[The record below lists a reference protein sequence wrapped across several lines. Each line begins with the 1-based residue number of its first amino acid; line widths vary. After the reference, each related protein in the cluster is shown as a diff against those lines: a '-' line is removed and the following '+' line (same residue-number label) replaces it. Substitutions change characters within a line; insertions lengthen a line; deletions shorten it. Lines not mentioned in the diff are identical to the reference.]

1 MKIPFSGTLGPY
13 LRKYDKEIQILCSPC
28 LFGSSVFVVTF
39 SLLAMFITIS
49 DIFCLVHRDSLT
61 PCFLRS
67 LNPKRSS
74 SITYALSCTAVCK
87 YITIACP
94 YIVSTN

>member
-67 LNPKRSS
+67 LNPK
-74 SITYALSCTAVCK
+74 
-87 YITIACP
+87 
-94 YIVSTN
+94 